1 VTFKQTGFRHGL
13 LRAADQAC
21 GRSGDISPQTLPLH
35 STAIRGSSRAFPAG
49 RDGIAP
55 GYACI
60 STVESDPSGSW
71 GGNETISVGAETSH
85 RGFIHAAL

>member
-1 VTFKQTGFRHGL
+1 MRRWFNDV
-13 LRAADQAC
+13 QAT
-21 GRSGDISPQTLPLH
+21 SISTKRFDNRLH
-35 STAIRGSSRAFPAG
+35 SPAIHASSRAFPAG